1 MRNYKVTYL
10 NEEGSIRVKFI
21 DALCAEYA
29 KSLVYGDT
37 LDCVQTLKAELVN
50 SSPTLN
56 GDMANEFND
65 SFHSEPL

>member
-1 MRNYKVTYL
+1 MRNYKVSYL
-10 NEEGSIRVKFI
+10 NEDSSIRVKYI
-21 DALCAEYA
+21 DANGVDEARA
-29 KSLVYGDT
+29 KVYGDT
-37 LDCVQTLKAELVN
+37 LGCVQTLKAELVN